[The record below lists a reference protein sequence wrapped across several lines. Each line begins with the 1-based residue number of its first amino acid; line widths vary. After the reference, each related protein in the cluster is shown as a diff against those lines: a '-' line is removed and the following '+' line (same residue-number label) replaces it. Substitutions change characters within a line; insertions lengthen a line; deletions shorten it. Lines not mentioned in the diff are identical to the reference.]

1 LVSSIQKYAVILF
14 DNDEPDILDSKFD
27 NEKLIQLIRKYELH
41 ITPDSIK
48 KDFLETNHIELFE
61 LGIEL
66 IVPMQLQNKT
76 RGIILRN
83 RAGTGFQ

>member
-1 LVSSIQKYAVILF
+1 MIQKYAVILF
-14 DNDEPDILDSKFD
+14 ENDEPDILDSKFD

-41 ITPDSIK
+41 KMPDSIK
-48 KDFLETNHIELFE
+48 KDFLKTNHTELFE

-76 RGIILRN
+76 RGIILLGN
-83 RAGTGFQ
+83 RAGNREFQ